1 MSLLPP
7 EQPKA
12 QHELSLTRLIDAP
25 RSKVFRAWTEP
36 RLLAQ
41 WWGPN
46 GMTTP
51 ECEMQLWVGG
61 LFRTVMRAP
70 DGSEYP
76 NQGVF
81 LEIVP
86 PARIVFTDAFGPGW
100 VPSNKAF
107 MTAVVTF
114 DDVHG
119 KTQYTARAWH
129 WSAADCQAHEEMG
142 FHRGWGESLDRLVA
156 VVTTQMP
163 D

>member
-1 MSLLPP
+1 MSLHPP
-7 EQPKA
+7 GTVL
-12 QHELSLTRLIDAP
+12 HELSLSRLIDAP

-36 RLLAQ
+36 DLLAQ

-51 ECEMQLWVGG
+51 LCEMQLWVGG

-70 DGSEYP
+70 DGTEYP

-81 LEIVP
+81 LEIVTP
-86 PARIVFTDAFGPGW
+86 SRIVFTDAFGPGW
-100 VPSNKAF
+100 VPSNRAF

-114 DDVHG
+114 EDVQG

-129 WSAADCQAHEEMG
+129 WSAADCLAHEEMG
-142 FHRGWGESLDRLVA
+142 FYRGWGESLDRLVA
-156 VVTTQMP
+156 LVTTQMP
-163 D
+163 G

>member
-1 MSLLPP
+1 MSLHPP
-7 EQPKA
+7 SPV

-25 RSKVFRAWTEP
+25 RKKVFRAWTEP
-36 RLLAQ
+36 DLLAQ

-51 ECEMQLWVGG
+51 LCEMQLWVGG

-70 DGSEYP
+70 DGTEYP

-81 LEIVP
+81 LEIVAP
-86 PARIVFTDAFGPGW
+86 ERIVFTDAFGPGW

-107 MTAVVTF
+107 MTVVVTF
-114 DDVHG
+114 EDVQG

-129 WSAADCQAHEEMG
+129 WNAADCLAHEEMG

-156 VVTTQMP
+156 LVTTQMP
-163 D
+163 G

>member
-1 MSLLPP
+1 MSLHPP
-7 EQPKA
+7 A
-12 QHELSLTRLIDAP
+12 SATHELSITRLIDAP
-25 RSKVFRAWTEP
+25 RTKVFRAWTEP
-36 RLLAQ
+36 ELLAQ

-51 ECEMQLWVGG
+51 LCEMQLWAGG

-70 DGSEYP
+70 DGTEYH

-81 LEIVP
+81 LEIVTP
-86 PARIVFTDAFGPGW
+86 QRIVFTDAFGPGW

-114 DDVHG
+114 EDVQG

-129 WSAADCQAHEEMG
+129 WSEADCKAHEEMG
-142 FHRGWGESLDRLVA
+142 FYQGWGESLDRLVTL
-156 VVTTQMP
+156 VTTQMP

>member
-1 MSLLPP
+1 MSLHPP
-7 EQPKA
+7 ATAPY
-12 QHELSLTRLIDAP
+12 ELSLTRLIDAP
-25 RSKVFRAWTEP
+25 RTKVFRAWTEP
-36 RLLAQ
+36 ELLAQ

-51 ECEMQLWVGG
+51 LCEMQLWVGG
-61 LFRTVMRAP
+61 LFRTVMQAP
-70 DGSEYP
+70 DGAEYP

-81 LEIVP
+81 LEIVVP
-86 PARIVFTDAFGPGW
+86 ERIVFTDAFGPGW

-114 DDVHG
+114 EDVQG

-129 WSAADCQAHEEMG
+129 WSAADCLAHEEMG

-156 VVTTQMP
+156 LVTTQMP
-163 D
+163 G

>member
-1 MSLLPP
+1 MSLHPP
-7 EQPKA
+7 GST

-25 RSKVFRAWTEP
+25 RKKVFRAWTEP
-36 RLLAQ
+36 DLLAQ

-51 ECEMQLWVGG
+51 LCEMQLWVGG

-70 DGSEYP
+70 DGTEYP

-81 LEIVP
+81 LEIVAP
-86 PARIVFTDAFGPGW
+86 ERIVFTDAFGPGW

-107 MTAVVTF
+107 MTVVVTF
-114 DDVHG
+114 EEVQG
-119 KTQYTARAWH
+119 KTQYTARALH
-129 WSAADCQAHEEMG
+129 WNAADCLAHEEMG

-156 VVTTQMP
+156 LVTTQMP
-163 D
+163 G